1 MVAVC
6 SGCNVYEF
14 WGAVV
19 VGFFGGWGYIGVHF
33 LMLKLRLDD
42 PLDATAVHAGGGEI
56 KKTPAISLLI
66 PCSGLVGVLLVAFF
80 DPTNGIFFS
89 SEDGAFWASTPWASW
104 QSARGVLHG
113 EPINITKIACIHYE

>member
-1 MVAVC
+1 MVAMC
-6 SGCNVYEF
+6 SGCNVYKF

-33 LMLKLRLDD
+33 LMLKLKLDD

-56 KKTPAISLLI
+56 KKLLPFSFLI

-89 SEDGAFWASTPWASW
+89 SRGWRILGVNAL
-104 QSARGVLHG
+104 GVLA
-113 EPINITKIACIHYE
+113 ISVWSIAW